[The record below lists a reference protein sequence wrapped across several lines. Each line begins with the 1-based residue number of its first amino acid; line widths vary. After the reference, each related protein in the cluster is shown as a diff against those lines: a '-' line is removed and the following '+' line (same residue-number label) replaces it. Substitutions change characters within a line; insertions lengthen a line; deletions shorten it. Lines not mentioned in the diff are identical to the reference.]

1 MRRTK
6 AEAEE
11 TRSNILSAAER
22 LFYEKGV
29 SNATLDD
36 VAKAA
41 GVTRGAIYW
50 HFSNKTD
57 LFLELYNSVQMP
69 QEDML
74 AREIEEPGSDVLCYI
89 EKAAGDWLDELAGDE
104 HRQRIFTILLRCAYG
119 EDLLPVLERQQEV
132 DNRHVA
138 LLEDAFAKARSEGYL
153 NANWTPQSAT
163 KALWWMMSGLCSE
176 WLLFGRRFDLAAEG
190 RDGLKRLFAS
200 FRRVPATI
208 DVATSADLQ
217 PTA

>member
-11 TRSNILSAAER
+11 TRNSIISAAE
-22 LFYEKGV
+22 LVFFEKGV
-29 SNATLDD
+29 SNATLED

-57 LFLELYNSVQMP
+57 LFLELYNSVPMP
-69 QEDML
+69 QEDMI

-89 EKAAGDWLDELAGDE
+89 EKAAGDWLDEMAGDE
-104 HRQRIFTILLRCAYG
+104 HRQRILTILLRCAYS
-119 EDLLPVLERQQEV
+119 EDLLPVLQRQQEV
-132 DNRHVA
+132 DDRHVA
-138 LLEDAFAKARSEGYL
+138 LLENAFAKARSEGYL

-163 KALWWMMSGLCSE
+163 KALWWMMGGLCSD
-176 WLLFGRRFDLAAEG
+176 WLLFGRRFDLVAEG
-190 RDGLKRLFAS
+190 KEALRRLFGG
-200 FRRVPATI
+200 FRQVAAAIDMPA
-208 DVATSADLQ
+208 AC
-217 PTA
+217 

>member
-11 TRSNILSAAER
+11 TRNSIISAAER
-22 LFYEKGV
+22 VFFEKGV
-29 SNATLDD
+29 SNATLED

-57 LFLELYNSVQMP
+57 LFLELYNSVPMP
-69 QEDML
+69 QEDMI

-89 EKAAGDWLDELAGDE
+89 EKAAGDWLDEMAGDE
-104 HRQRIFTILLRCAYG
+104 HRQRILTILLRCAYS

-132 DNRHVA
+132 DDRHVA
-138 LLEDAFAKARSEGYL
+138 LLENAFAKARKEGYL

-163 KALWWMMSGLCSE
+163 KALWWMMGGLCSE

-190 RDGLKRLFAS
+190 KEGLKRLFGS
-200 FRRVPATI
+200 FRHIPASI
-208 DVATSADLQ
+208 DMATSADFQ
-217 PTA
+217 PVA

>member
-11 TRSNILSAAER
+11 TRTSIIHAAER
-22 LFYEKGV
+22 VFYEKGV
-29 SNATLDD
+29 SNATLED

-57 LFLELYNSVQMP
+57 LFLELYNSVSLP

-74 AREIEEPGSDVLCYI
+74 AREIEQPGSDVLCYV
-89 EKAAGDWLDELAGDE
+89 EKAAGDWLSELAGDE
-104 HRQRIFTILLRCAYG
+104 HGQRIFTILLRCPYD

-132 DNRHVA
+132 DDRHVA
-138 LLEDAFAKARSEGYL
+138 LLENAFAKARSEGYL

-163 KALWWMMSGLCSE
+163 KALWWMMGGLCSE

-200 FRRVPATI
+200 FRPATI
-208 DVATSADLQ
+208 NMAASADLQ
-217 PTA
+217 TTA

>member
-29 SNATLDD
+29 SNATLED

-57 LFLELYNSVQMP
+57 LFLALYNSVQMP

-74 AREIEEPGSDVLCYI
+74 AREIEEPGSDVLGNI
-89 EKAAGDWLDELAGDE
+89 EKLTVDWLDELASDE
-104 HRQRIFTILLRCAYG
+104 HRQRIFTILLRCDYS
-119 EDLLPVLERQQEV
+119 EDLMPVLERQQEV
-132 DNRHVA
+132 DDRHAA
-138 LLEDAFAKARSEGYL
+138 LLENAFAKASSEGYL
-153 NANWTPQSAT
+153 DANWTPRSAT
-163 KALWWMMSGLCSE
+163 KALWWMMGGLCSE

-190 RDGLKRLFAS
+190 KDGLKRLFAG
-200 FRRVPATI
+200 FRPVTI
-208 DVATSADLQ
+208 DMVGSAEVHSM
-217 PTA
+217 T

>member
-11 TRSNILSAAER
+11 TRNSILHAAER
-22 LFYEKGV
+22 VFYEKGV

-57 LFLELYNSVQMP
+57 LFLELYNSVSLP
-69 QEDML
+69 LEDMIARDIEQPASGVL
-74 AREIEEPGSDVLCYI
+74 AFI
-89 EKAAGDWLDELAGDE
+89 EKLTVDWLDELASDE
-104 HRQRIFTILLRCAYG
+104 HRQRIFTILLRCSYG
-119 EDLLPVLERQQEV
+119 GDLMPVLERQQEV
-132 DNRHVA
+132 DDRHVA
-138 LLEDAFAKARSEGYL
+138 SLESAFARAGDGGYL
-153 NANWTPQSAT
+153 NANWTPHSAT
-163 KALWWMMSGLCSE
+163 RALWWMVGGLCTE

-200 FRRVPATI
+200 FRPATI
-208 DVATSADLQ
+208 DITASADVHSM
-217 PTA
+217 A

>member
-11 TRSNILSAAER
+11 TRNSIISAAER
-22 LFYEKGV
+22 VFFEKGV
-29 SNATLDD
+29 SNATLED

-57 LFLELYNSVQMP
+57 LFLELYNSVPMP
-69 QEDML
+69 QEDMIV
-74 AREIEEPGSDVLCYI
+74 REIEEPGSDVLCYI
-89 EKAAGDWLDELAGDE
+89 EKAAGDWLDEMAGDE
-104 HRQRIFTILLRCAYG
+104 HRQRILTILLRCAYS

-132 DNRHVA
+132 DDRHVA
-138 LLEDAFAKARSEGYL
+138 LLENAFAKATSEGYL

-163 KALWWMMSGLCSE
+163 KALWWMMGGLCSE
-176 WLLFGRRFDLAAEG
+176 WLLFGRRFDLAVEG
-190 RDGLKRLFAS
+190 KEGLKRLFGS
-200 FRRVPATI
+200 FRQAPANI
-208 DVATSADLQ
+208 EMAPSADFQ
-217 PTA
+217 PVA